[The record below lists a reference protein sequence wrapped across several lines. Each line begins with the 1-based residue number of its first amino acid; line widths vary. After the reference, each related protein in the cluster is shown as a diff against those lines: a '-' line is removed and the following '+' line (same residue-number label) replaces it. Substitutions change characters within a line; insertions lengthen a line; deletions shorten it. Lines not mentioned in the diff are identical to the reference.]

1 MKKLNKCWRNN
12 MKDKSLILDREKTV
26 KILGWQ
32 KTRHY
37 PTWTNRA
44 KNRQERDYLTKL
56 LNKYRRNGGE

>member
-1 MKKLNKCWRNN
+1 

-37 PTWTNRA
+37 PTWTSRA

-56 LNKYRRNGGE
+56 LNKYRRNGGEVK